1 MSLTDMLATVGGFT
15 LVFYLLK
22 LAWRCW
28 CGFREYVLSEHWQV
42 DLRTY
47 GQWAVVTGA
56 TSGIGKAY
64 ASELAQRG
72 LNVILVSRSED
83 KLRMVAKEIEN
94 EYGRK
99 TRTIQVDFTEGHS
112 IYPAI
117 AKELEGLEIGILVN
131 NVGMIYTDSF
141 ACFLETPD
149 AEQKITQVI
158 NCNVLSVPQMT
169 RLVLPDMIERGT
181 GLIINISSAVGV
193 RPQPLLALYSATKIF
208 VKYFSQC
215 LHAEY
220 KSKGIS
226 VQCVVPVLV
235 STNMTHN
242 MEVNRFVKSAPE
254 FAREALNTVGH
265 SSYTSGCLSHALQ
278 NVALTVLFPD
288 WFRMSTFLIRN
299 LKKLPKMGKSD
310 RRVCPSLS
318 PHTST
323 NHWNTS
329 PKFCRASSASPQ
341 KKCCHL
347 PDEGAF

>member
-1 MSLTDMLATVGGFT
+1 MSLTDVLAVVGGFT

-28 CGFREYVLSEHWQV
+28 CGFREFVLSEHWQV

-72 LNVILVSRSED
+72 LNIILVSRCED

-94 EYGRK
+94 EYGRQ

-149 AEQKITQVI
+149 AEQKITQVV

-242 MEVNRFVKSAPE
+242 LEVNCFVKSAPQ

-278 NVALTVLFPD
+278 NVALALLFPD

-299 LKKLPKMGKSD
+299 LKKLPKMGKSES
-310 RRVCPSLS
+310 RVCRENQRVSE
-318 PHTST
+318 
-323 NHWNTS
+323 
-329 PKFCRASSASPQ
+329 K
-341 KKCCHL
+341 
-347 PDEGAF
+347 EE